1 MIVFH
6 ISEAAIKPKSSNLN
20 EIFKWFLK
28 IRNRMKWH
36 KCGKLRIIG
45 TDEGIFRDILGAT
58 LKQHERS
65 LNTGE
70 YQLDWM
76 RE

>member
-1 MIVFH
+1 
-6 ISEAAIKPKSSNLN
+6 
-20 EIFKWFLK
+20 
-28 IRNRMKWH
+28 MKWH